1 MKIFYLLL
9 ILSLTAC
16 SDNTEKSH
24 AEKSKDTSSP
34 SSNAITSSSGADSPN
49 QNSESE
55 EAPQVV
61 IATVLQKYQRNKAG
75 AVITSSGDFYLAYNR
90 QKQRVNFEESDLS
103 QAQLA
108 PYLGR
113 QVQATIIEREGFI
126 TGVDTSAVDKPARYI
141 IVLDVIA
148 LDDVDT

>member
-1 MKIFYLLL
+1 MKIVYLLL

-16 SDNTEKSH
+16 SDSTENNH
-24 AEKSKDTSSP
+24 TENNKDTSSP
-34 SSNAITSSSGADSPN
+34 FSTSITHSSGVNSPS
-49 QNSESE
+49 QNNESE
-55 EAPQVV
+55 EAQQVV